1 MKLIE
6 ILNNLKAIQV
16 AGNAESKEISKITID
31 SRDVQPGSIF
41 VAIKGQIADGHKF
54 IQESINRGAS
64 AIVLENDNEIPE
76 QIFSH
81 AGCVKILVDDSKKA
95 LALISK
101 IFFRD
106 PSSELLLTAIT
117 GTKGKTTTGF
127 YVKNIFDHA
136 GLKSGLIGTI
146 ANYIGDKEVKTMLT
160 TPQSHTINE
169 LLRQMVS
176 AECQACAMEVSSHS
190 LALNRVDELNFASA
204 IFTNITSDHMDYHK
218 TFEHYFNSKKILFS
232 KLCPGA
238 RAIYNLDDENS
249 LKIVAGSKA
258 DKFSYGTSSK
268 ADFRISNVDY
278 NLEGTSF
285 EINYDTNRYHVTT
298 SLIGKFNA
306 YNATAAFANSVLLGV
321 SPETAVEGII
331 NAPQVPGRFEVI
343 SYKERKV
350 IVDYSHTSDSL
361 SQALKAIHHIVN
373 DAKPIVTVFGCGG
386 DRDKTKRP
394 VMGEIAA
401 SMSDFAFVTSDNPRT
416 EDPEIIIDDVVAGI
430 KTKNF
435 KRIANREEAIR
446 TAIFESDPASIILI
460 AGKGHE
466 TYQEINGVR
475 THFSDKEIAEKYL
488 KECQK

>member
-1 MKLIE
+1 MKLTE
-6 ILNNLKAIQV
+6 ILNNLKTIQV
-16 AGNAESKEISKITID
+16 TGNAESKEITNITID
-31 SRDVQPGSIF
+31 SRDVHSGSIF
-41 VAIKGQIADGHKF
+41 IAIKGQLADGHKF

-64 AIVLENDNEIPE
+64 AIVIENDNEIPE
-76 QIFSH
+76 QIYSH
-81 AGCVKILVDDSKKA
+81 AGCVKILVEDSKKS
-95 LALISK
+95 LARISK
-101 IFFRD
+101 AFFND

-127 YVKNIFDHA
+127 YVKNIFDFA

-176 AECQACAMEVSSHS
+176 ADCRACAMEVSSHS

-238 RAIYNLDDENS
+238 RAIFNLDDENS
-249 LKIVAGSKA
+249 LRMVADSKA
-258 DKFSYGTSSK
+258 DKFSYGTSLK
-268 ADFRISNVDY
+268 ADFRISNIEY

-285 EINYDTNRYHVTT
+285 EIHYDTNKYYVTT

-321 SPETAVEGII
+321 NPDTAVKGIKQS
-331 NAPQVPGRFEVI
+331 PQVPGRFEVI
-343 SYKERKV
+343 SFNERKV
-350 IVDYSHTSDSL
+350 IVDYSHTADSL
-361 SQALKAIHHIVN
+361 SQALTAIHHIN
-373 DAKPIVTVFGCGG
+373 STGKPVVTVFGCGG

-394 VMGEIAA
+394 VMGNIAA

-416 EDPEIIIDDVVAGI
+416 ENPDTIIDDVVAGI
-430 KTKNF
+430 KTANY

-446 TAIFESDPASIILI
+446 SAIFDSNPESIILI

-466 TYQEINGVR
+466 TYQEVNGIR